1 MKRLRRSAWLAG
13 LAIALFAC
21 LSDVAL
27 AADVADAAS
36 DALMAPMLD
45 QATEQI
51 SGMFGTF
58 NAAILS
64 LAGILLGYNILAGVA
79 QTAHDGEMLG
89 RRWSSMWMPIRL
101 AIGVAAI
108 VPTPSGFCT
117 AQIVVNYIAK
127 AGVTA
132 GAGIW
137 GGYVRM
143 EQEKA
148 IKDYKLPDISG
159 IRDLAATMFVSQICS
174 VAKQKEVQEMDPE
187 SRTASGFSDGYKIQV
202 TKISDTEYAIGDGF
216 DPSACGGYSLP
227 DYGNDETGIG
237 QAHKEATDILLM
249 RMRDLAAV
257 VSDTSKPIDQAATQ
271 TAISSAVAEYQ
282 SRIETAA
289 AANIQTQNTKNF
301 NTAKAANSSSWMNAG
316 AYFASQGTAVSS
328 SIGVANAVPKGMAPK
343 ETDKGGLQARGEQSL
358 TTPNGQDKGFFAGL
372 WDSAKGAVSSAASAV
387 SDSVANAVAK
397 FFNPIIAPFQNI
409 MNGTGN
415 PIQNMQSLGFVCIG
429 AGFAALAGSALLYIV
444 SGGAAMVLM
453 GIAASII
460 GFGMMNAYYLPI
472 VPAMTYY
479 GGVIGWFVIYLE
491 CLIAAPIWALMH
503 LLAGG
508 EGMVGSAQSGYKKIV
523 ILFLR
528 PSLLTLSFSLVMGSM
543 EMLIKGWNTAFS
555 AAFSANLTM
564 TGWTGLINLI
574 PMFFVYTITMIP
586 IMHRIM
592 KLINIIPEAITNW
605 IDGSDG
611 HFGSSSAEHMSGQ
624 SHGMAMAGAAFAG
637 NAGGQMLNSAMNSRN
652 EKLKQQDAKEARNAA
667 ASDRAQ
673 QTQVMGRLADAI
685 GALGINPNDP
695 PYLTPNGGG
704 GSDGVCPK
712 CGKSPCECGNNS
724 GGGDDSNNNNNG
736 GGGMNSVPRGDS
748 GGTGGMGG
756 ESGGVDAGG
765 PSITP
770 SGGEGAG
777 AMAGGAEGGAMAGG
791 MEATAAGA
799 ALGPVGIAAGAAV
812 TAASMAAEVGGK
824 AAEGMTGAMSNAASS
839 MSQEA
844 SSDSQSSGGGSQQ
857 SE

>member
-13 LAIALFAC
+13 LAVALFAC
-21 LSDVAL
+21 MSDVAL

-117 AQIVVNYIAK
+117 AQLIVNYIAK

-137 GGYVRM
+137 GGYVRI

-187 SRTASGFSDGYKIQV
+187 SRAASGFTEGYKIQV

-216 DPSACGGYSLP
+216 DATACGGYSLP

-257 VSDTSKPIDQAATQ
+257 VTDTSKPVDQGQTQAAV
-271 TAISSAVAEYQ
+271 SSAVAEYQ

-301 NTAKAANSSSWMNAG
+301 NTAKAANSTSWMSAG
-316 AYFASQGTAVSS
+316 AYFASQGSAVSS
-328 SIGVANAVPKGMAPK
+328 SIGVANAVPKGMAPENK
-343 ETDKGGLQARGEQSL
+343 DNAGLQARGEKSL

-372 WDSAKGAVSSAASAV
+372 WESAKGAASSVA
-387 SDSVANAVAK
+387 DSVANAVAK
-397 FFNPIIAPFQNI
+397 YFNPIIAPFKNI

-415 PIQNMQSLGFVCIG
+415 PIQNMQALGFVCIG
-429 AGFAALAGSALLYIV
+429 TGFAALAASALLYIV
-444 SGGAAMVLM
+444 SGGTAMVVM
-453 GIAASII
+453 GIAASVI

-472 VPAMTYY
+472 VPALTYY
-479 GGVIGWFVIYLE
+479 GGVIGWFTVYLE

-508 EGMVGSAQSGYKKIV
+508 EGMVGSAQSGYKKII

-543 EMLIKGWNTAFS
+543 EMLIKGWNVAFS

-586 IMHRIM
+586 LMHRIM
-592 KLINIIPEAITNW
+592 KLINIIPEQISGW
-605 IDGSDG
+605 IDGADG

-624 SHGMAMAGAAFAG
+624 SHGMAMAGAAMAG
-637 NAGGQMLNSAMNSRN
+637 NAGGQMISSAVNARQ
-652 EKLKQQDAKEARNAA
+652 EKMRQQDAKDARNAA
-667 ASDRAQ
+667 AKDRADLH
-673 QTQVMGRLADAI
+673 QVVGRLADAV
-685 GALGINPNDP
+685 GAMGGINPNDP
-695 PYLTPNGGG
+695 PYITPNGGG

-724 GGGDDSNNNNNG
+724 GGGDDNNNNNNG

-748 GGTGGMGG
+748 GSTGGMGG

-777 AMAGGAEGGAMAGG
+777 AMAGG

-799 ALGPVGIAAGAAV
+799 ALGPVGMAAGAAV

-824 AAEGMTGAMSNAASS
+824 AVEGMTGAVSNAAGS

-844 SSDSQSSGGGSQQ
+844 SSDSQSSGSGSQQ

>member
-1 MKRLRRSAWLAG
+1 MKRIRSRTWLAG

-21 LSDVAL
+21 MSGVAH
-27 AADVADAAS
+27 AADIVDAAT
-36 DALMAPMLD
+36 DALMSPMLD
-45 QATEQI
+45 QATDQI
-51 SGMFGTF
+51 SGIFGMV
-58 NAAILS
+58 NAGVLS

-89 RRWSSMWMPIRL
+89 KKWSSMWVPIRL

-108 VPTPSGFCT
+108 VPTPSGYCA
-117 AQIVVNYIAK
+117 AQMAVNYIAK
-127 AGVTA
+127 QGTQFGAGV
-132 GAGIW
+132 W
-137 GGYVRM
+137 GLYVQKDQARV
-143 EQEKA
+143 

-159 IRDLAATMFVSQICS
+159 VRDLAATMFVSQICS
-174 VAKQKEVQEMDPE
+174 VAKQREVQDIDPE
-187 SRTASGFSDGYKIQV
+187 YRTASGIPQGYQIQV
-202 TKISDTEYAIGDGF
+202 TKITENQYIIGDGI
-216 DPSACGGYSLP
+216 DPKACGGYELP
-227 DYGNDETGIG
+227 DYGDDETGIG

-257 VSDTSKPIDQAATQ
+257 VTDTSIPIDQGATQ
-271 TAISSAVAEYQ
+271 KALDSAVAEYQ

-289 AANIQTQNTKNF
+289 AANIQRLNAKNVSAAS
-301 NTAKAANSSSWMNAG
+301 NGDMTSWIKAGGYYLKQGSAISSTMG
-316 AYFASQGTAVSS
+316 ASA
-328 SIGVANAVPKGMAPK
+328 AVPKGMAPK
-343 ETDKGGLQARGEQSL
+343 EKDAGGYQSRGEESV
-358 TTPNGQDKGFFAGL
+358 TTPNGQDKGFMAGL
-372 WDSAKGAVSSAASAV
+372 WDSAKNVASSAADA
-387 SDSVANAVAK
+387 VANAVAK
-397 FFNPIIAPFQNI
+397 FFNAIFTPFKNI
-409 MNGTGN
+409 MNGSGN

-429 AGFAALAGSALLYIV
+429 AGFAALAGAGLLGLV
-444 SGGAAMVLM
+444 STAAAMVLM

-460 GFGMMNAYYLPI
+460 GFGMINAYYLPI
-472 VPAMTYY
+472 VPALTYY
-479 GGVIGWFVIYLE
+479 GGIIGWYTLYIE
-491 CLIAAPIWALMH
+491 CLLAAPIWALMH

-508 EGMVGSAQSGYKKIV
+508 EGMVGSAQSGYKKMV
-523 ILFLR
+523 ILFMR
-528 PSLLTLSFSLVMGSM
+528 PVLLTASYAIVMSSM
-543 EMLIKGWNTAFS
+543 ELLIKGWNVLFSEAFS
-555 AAFSANLTM
+555 SNLTM

-586 IMHRIM
+586 IMHRIV
-592 KLINIIPEAITNW
+592 KLINIIPEQISNW
-605 IDGSDG
+605 IDGADG
-611 HFGSSSAEHMSGQ
+611 HFGSSSAEHMSSQ

-637 NAGGQMLNSAMNSRN
+637 NAGGQMISQAANARQ
-652 EKLKQQDAKEARNAA
+652 EKMRQQDAKDARNAA
-667 ASDRAQ
+667 AKGQNDLIQ
-673 QTQVMGRLADAI
+673 AI
-685 GALGINPNDP
+685 GRIADGLGNNGGINPNDP
-695 PYLTPNGGG
+695 PYLPPNEGG
-704 GSDGVCPK
+704 GSGGGVCPK

-799 ALGPVGIAAGAAV
+799 ALGPVGMAAGAAV
-812 TAASMAAEVGGK
+812 TAASVAAEVGGK
-824 AAEGMTGAMSNAASS
+824 AAEGMTGAMSNAANS

-844 SSDSQSSGGGSQQ
+844 SSDSQSSGGGTQQ